1 MHYHVEQRIHT
12 LSQLAIDGEQ
22 TSTFGFAVEDVT
34 FSDWQIKEGEGYWT
48 HDYWLAGADLDAP
61 NYIEA
66 WRQFIQKLVRIVPR
80 MTLISQCY
88 MEHLAQPVLIKRTD
102 MDVAFIWWVLDHSP
116 VPLMFMDKER
126 TALDQLLAHSDLPK
140 EFFYYW
146 RDAVNTFGYSSKL
159 LLMLS
164 AVEALTGVTYAMRKE
179 KEKKKL
185 YYERLEQILGPG
197 LKKVFWGTEKEHNDA
212 LRHRLSHGEY
222 FDPKDNTHIDYVGEV
237 HRSVIRYFN
246 EHIFKDNLLDEA
258 IVKPQRH
265 LLGNADLARSFIRS
279 KGDAEL
285 CLKDVLADAAE
296 HDIGNLAGYDTLLFD
311 DFDGT
316 Y

>member
-1 MHYHVEQRIHT
+1 MHYHIEQRIHT
-12 LSQLAIDGEQ
+12 LSQLAIDGKQ
-22 TSTFGFAVEDVT
+22 TSTFGFSVEDVT
-34 FSDWQIKEGEGYWT
+34 FSDWQTKEGEGYWT
-48 HDYWLAGADLDAP
+48 HDYWLAGADIDAP

-88 MEHLAQPVLIKRTD
+88 MEHLAQPVLIKRND
-102 MDVAFIWWVLDHSP
+102 KDVAFIRWVFDRRPAH
-116 VPLMFMDKER
+116 LMFMDQER
-126 TALDQLLAHSDLPK
+126 TALDRLLAHPDLPK

-164 AVEALTGVTYAMRKE
+164 AVEALTGVTYAMRQ
-179 KEKKKL
+179 EKKWKRL
-185 YYERLEQILGPG
+185 YYDRLEQILGPD
-197 LKKVFWGTEKEHNDA
+197 LKKVFWGTEKDHNNA

-222 FDPKDNTHIDYVGEV
+222 FDPNDTTSIDYVSDV

-246 EHIFKDNLLDEA
+246 ERIFKNDLLDET
-258 IVKPQRH
+258 IVNPQRH
-265 LLGNADLARSFIRS
+265 LLGNADQARSFIRS
-279 KGDAEL
+279 KGEAEL

-296 HDIGNLAGYDTLLFD
+296 HDINDLAGYETLLFD